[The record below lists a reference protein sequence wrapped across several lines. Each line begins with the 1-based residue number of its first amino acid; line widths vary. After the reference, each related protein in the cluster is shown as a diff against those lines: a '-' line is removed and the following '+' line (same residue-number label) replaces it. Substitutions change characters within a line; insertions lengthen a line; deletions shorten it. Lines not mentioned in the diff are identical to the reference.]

1 MTLAADLLAAARAG
15 HHVIASAES
24 CTGGLVAGAIT
35 SVAGSSDIFDR
46 AFVTYTNRA
55 KMQMLSVARDTLVAH
70 GAVSEPVA
78 REMAAGAIA
87 ASQASIAISI
97 TGIAGPG
104 GSDHKPE
111 GRVCFGLAWEH
122 GLRTE
127 TVNFGALGRDAVR
140 AAAVDHALRMVL
152 HSIRHNMHASEAK
165 RLKNAQDL
173 RSF

>member
-1 MTLAADLLAAARAG
+1 MLALTLLDEARAG
-15 HHVIASAES
+15 LHVIATAES

-55 KMQMLSVARDTLVAH
+55 KVQMLGVSPDTLRDH
-70 GAVSEPVA
+70 GAVSEQVA
-78 REMAAGAIA
+78 QEMVAGAFA
-87 ASQASIAISI
+87 ASQATIAVSI

-127 TVNFGALGRDAVR
+127 TVDFGAIGRDQVR
-140 AAAVDHALRMVL
+140 AAAVDHALNMVL
-152 HSIRHNMHASEAK
+152 TSIRQDTHASEAI
-165 RLKNAQDL
+165 RQKNAQDL